1 MNKAS
6 GRGERERATERKDD
20 GGRSRLRGRRGCR
33 YKFRVGW
40 LERHDVSNTSVPRV
54 RSSLSLS
61 LCASTYLSLSLSSRL
76 SPTQFLSLYLPIPL
90 PASLSILSLGPTHPR
105 SFSSILFL
113 PLTSPPLP
121 APTVSPVRAHTFD
134 PTGEHS
140 PCQTRIDLTLSVADY
155 KSDQLGA
162 RCACRMGIG
171 ERSEG
176 ANVGA

>member
-6 GRGERERATERKDD
+6 GRGEREGGRERTTERKDD

-54 RSSLSLS
+54 RSSSLSLS
-61 LCASTYLSLSLSSRL
+61 LCIHLSIPFSLSSRL

-90 PASLSILSLGPTHPR
+90 PASLSILSLGPTHRR

-121 APTVSPVRAHTFD
+121 RPFHPFAHTRSTQ
-134 PTGEHS
+134 PAN
-140 PCQTRIDLTLSVADY
+140 TRRAKPEST
-155 KSDQLGA
+155 
-162 RCACRMGIG
+162 
-171 ERSEG
+171 
-176 ANVGA
+176 